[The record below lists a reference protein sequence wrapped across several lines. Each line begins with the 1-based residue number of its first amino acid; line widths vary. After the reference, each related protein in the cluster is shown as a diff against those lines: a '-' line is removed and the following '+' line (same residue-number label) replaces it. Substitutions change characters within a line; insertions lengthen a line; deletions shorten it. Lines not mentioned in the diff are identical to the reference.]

1 LSILARQFLQVIP
14 IGIQHDGLFEV
25 NTATLEG
32 PTNYNGLSSTL
43 QRPTLVLNRNWQPI
57 NRWATAT
64 EADLPVEVQSLI
76 AYRNAESEEAQALI
90 AGGLDK
96 IRWDL
101 LAYAA
106 KGPKVWATLA
116 RKMGPQALRMNLNTL
131 LLHGVFSVEQ
141 LSSTDQPTTDQR
153 LGQSFDSV
161 EQLSSIAQP
170 TTDQRLEQ
178 SFDSVEQLSSI
189 AQPTTDQRLEQS
201 FDSVEQLSSTAQAA
215 SINDWDNRSTLTTLL
230 TGLLTSRRF
239 DDRSSSRTSTFQRT

>member
-1 LSILARQFLQVIP
+1 
-14 IGIQHDGLFEV
+14 V
-25 NTATLEG
+25 NIATLER
-32 PTNYNGLSSTL
+32 PKNSIGLSQTL

-90 AGGLDK
+90 AGGLDN

-131 LLHGVFSVEQ
+131 PRHGVF
-141 LSSTDQPTTDQR
+141 
-153 LGQSFDSV
+153 SV

-170 TTDQRLEQ
+170 TN
-178 SFDSVEQLSSI
+178 
-189 AQPTTDQRLEQS
+189 DQRLEQS

-215 SINDWDNRSTLTTLL
+215 SINDWDNRSTRTTLL